1 MPSFDPVT
9 ARLLVTLSEE
19 GSIGRVG
26 ERENIAPSAV
36 SRRLSDL
43 EARLGVVLFD
53 RSGQGVRATAAG
65 EVYLA
70 RARQVLRDIAD
81 LDTEMAAYAKGRR
94 GALRLVATAAALTG
108 RLPELLA
115 QFCARYPDIDPSI
128 DERGA
133 AASLAALEDG
143 VADIAIVS
151 DNYDFSRFETH
162 IFEDDRV
169 FVAASP
175 DHALGPLLAARQPVS
190 FASLVDH
197 EAIGFHRAGALD
209 RLLNAAA
216 AELGRTQPRRFT
228 VETVPAMV
236 RLVEAGFGI
245 GFLRATSLH
254 LLAGTDLACA
264 PLADGWAMRKLLAVR
279 RRSGPLSASA
289 KAFMAMVSAS
299 YTPADM
305 PAEPMAQA

>member
-1 MPSFDPVT
+1 MSSFDPIT

-65 EVYLA
+65 EIYLA

-94 GALRLVATAAALTG
+94 GALRLVATSAALTG

-115 QFCARYPDIDPSI
+115 QFCIRYPDIDPSI
-128 DERGA
+128 DELGVA
-133 AASLAALEDG
+133 AGLGALEDG

-151 DNYDFSRFETH
+151 DNYDFARFETQV
-162 IFEDDRV
+162 FEDDHV
-169 FVAASP
+169 FVIASP
-175 DHALGPLLAARQPVS
+175 DHALGQILAARRPVE
-190 FASLVDH
+190 FASLVEH

-209 RLLNAAA
+209 RLLHAAA
-216 AELGRTQPRRFT
+216 SELGRTQKRRFT

-254 LLAGTDLACA
+254 LLAGTDLAFA
-264 PLADGWAMRKLLAVR
+264 PIADGWAIRKLLAAR
-279 RRSGPLSASA
+279 RRSGPLSAAA
-289 KAFMAMVSAS
+289 KAFLAMVEAS
-299 YTPADM
+299 YAPADG
-305 PAEPMAQA
+305 PARRLTQA

>member
-1 MPSFDPVT
+1 MAAFDPIT
-9 ARLLVTLSEE
+9 ARLLITLAEE
-19 GSIGRVG
+19 GSIGRAG

-53 RSGQGVRATAAG
+53 RSGQGVRSTPAG
-65 EVYLA
+65 EIYLE
-70 RARQVLRDIAD
+70 RARTLMRAIAD
-81 LDTEMAAYAKGRR
+81 LETEMAAFAKGRR
-94 GALRLVATAAALTG
+94 GLLRLAATSAALTG

-115 QFCARYPDIDPSI
+115 SFAELYPEIDPSI
-128 DERGA
+128 DELGA
-133 AASLAALEDG
+133 AASLMALEDG

-151 DNYDFSRFETH
+151 DNYDFARFDTLV
-162 IFEDDRV
+162 FEDDRV
-169 FVAASP
+169 WVAASP
-175 DHALGPLLAARQPVS
+175 DHPLGPRLDPRRPLN
-190 FASLVDH
+190 FAELVEH

-209 RLLNAAA
+209 RLLNDAAR
-216 AELGRTQPRRFT
+216 ELGVAQKRRFT

-279 RRSGPLSASA
+279 RKTGPVSAVA
-289 KAFMAMVSAS
+289 KAFMGLVATS
-299 YTPADM
+299 YVPSDGLLPA
-305 PAEPMAQA
+305 AE